1 MNEDMVMGKWKQLK
15 GKLKE
20 TWGELTDDEIEKLDG
35 QKDSLIGTLQERY
48 GMSKDEASRQATNW
62 WNRYVS
68 PPEPSAT

>member
-1 MNEDMVMGKWKQLK
+1 V
-15 GKLKE
+15 E
-20 TWGELTDDEIEKLDG
+20 TAERQAEGNLGELTDDEIDKLDG

-68 PPEPSAT
+68 PPEPTAT